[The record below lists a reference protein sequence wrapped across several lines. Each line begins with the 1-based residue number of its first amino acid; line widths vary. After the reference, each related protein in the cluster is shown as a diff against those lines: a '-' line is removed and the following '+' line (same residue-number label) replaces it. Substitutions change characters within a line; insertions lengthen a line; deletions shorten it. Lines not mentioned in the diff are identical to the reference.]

1 MNTLLRKELYKVWK
15 LLCSLC
21 KLLCSLCKLLC
32 SLCKLLYLEIVVY
45 LESLEVK
52 GFVSGQIVIGIMD
65 VSWSIYD
72 VCVDLYK
79 MVYVLN
85 YNGVYMLDYNG
96 I

>member
-1 MNTLLRKELYKVWK
+1 MSVGVQLWNVVVQFWK
-15 LLCSLC
+15 LLN
-21 KLLCSLCKLLC
+21 
-32 SLCKLLYLEIVVY
+32 IRR
-45 LESLEVK
+45 SLEVK

>member
-1 MNTLLRKELYKVWK
+1 MNTLLRKESYKVW
-15 LLCSLC
+15 

-85 YNGVYMLDYNG
+85 YNGVYMLDYND